1 MSLLGLLLLIHG
13 KQSVLKLQEVYAQ
26 KTTLTQLMFVL
37 NTSWVSFL
45 SWANLSQWKAL
56 NWLKSVDLC
65 VHVSGYTSP
74 TGIFASHSTLWV
86 QATLYSQLS
95 LRG

>member
-37 NTSWVSFL
+37 NTS
-45 SWANLSQWKAL
+45 
-56 NWLKSVDLC
+56 
-65 VHVSGYTSP
+65 
-74 TGIFASHSTLWV
+74 
-86 QATLYSQLS
+86 
-95 LRG
+95 